1 MRIERRSELLA
12 AHLQF
17 LLNNVELMQWQPKAP
32 KDIKRLINAGIAEF
46 SMNIRA
52 LPSPRE
58 NVIGE
63 EISKPRGY
71 IELIIILS
79 VMMIYN
85 CISHKGMCW

>member
-17 LLNNVELMQWQPKAP
+17 LLLKYVELMQWQPKAP

-52 LPSPRE
+52 LSR
-58 NVIGE
+58 
-63 EISKPRGY
+63 
-71 IELIIILS
+71 II
-79 VMMIYN
+79 
-85 CISHKGMCW
+85 